1 MSAYLMYAY
10 EVLSAWG
17 PHFGTY
23 GLGDVVWFGAPPN
36 EPDGYCL
43 FDGIDGSGDETGFQ
57 GRCVG
62 SRELGGELGAA
73 LAFLNGLN
81 ETEEGRD
88 ILQEAHKR
96 WSAKKDEQ

>member
-1 MSAYLMYAY
+1 MYAY

-17 PHFGTY
+17 PRYGTC
-23 GLGDVVWFGAPPN
+23 GLGDVVWFSGPPN

-43 FDGIDGSGDETGFQ
+43 FDDEDGSGFQ

-62 SRELGGELGAA
+62 SRELGGEVGAA
-73 LAFLNGLN
+73 LAYLKGLN

-88 ILQEAHKR
+88 ILREAYKR
-96 WSAKKDEQ
+96 WSARDEP

>member
-1 MSAYLMYAY
+1 M
-10 EVLSAWG
+10 
-17 PHFGTY
+17 
-23 GLGDVVWFGAPPN
+23 VWFGAPPN
-36 EPDGYCL
+36 DDGWYH
-43 FDGIDGSGDETGFQ
+43 FDGVDGSGFQ

-88 ILQEAHKR
+88 ILQEAYKR